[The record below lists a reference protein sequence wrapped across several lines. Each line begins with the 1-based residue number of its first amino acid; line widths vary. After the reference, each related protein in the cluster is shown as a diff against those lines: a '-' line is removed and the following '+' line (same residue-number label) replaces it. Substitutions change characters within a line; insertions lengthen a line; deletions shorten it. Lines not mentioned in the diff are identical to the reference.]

1 MNDRPSDSRYQ
12 ALFEHDFDGRVIFA
26 AETGLIEAANSAL
39 CRLLGLAPEF
49 LVGKPMSSLHPG
61 GRGDYLDAAR
71 GGLAV
76 TARDVPFLLGD
87 GAVFKADVRCAPLPL
102 AGQKLIAARVV
113 DPRGLEERMLQ
124 RRREGSLNDA
134 RTSAMLRTMLDG
146 VVHIDQRGTI
156 LSVND
161 AMLSMFGYEE
171 EELVGRNVKM
181 LVPEPHRG
189 AHDGYLARYQ
199 ETRVPRIIGQ
209 RREVQGQRKDGS
221 LVPMDLMVNEMVDDA
236 GSTFIGLLRD
246 ISEYKAT
253 MRALEDALST
263 AQAASEARSRFLAN
277 MSHEIRT
284 PINAVLGFSQL
295 CLRGVE
301 MPPRGRDYVS
311 KIHRA
316 AESLLGV
323 VNDILDFSKIEAGKL
338 TMEHIPFALDEVL
351 ERVASLFSLK
361 AREKGLEFAVGA
373 LPGVPRGLRGDPLR
387 LGQVL
392 TNLVG
397 NALKFTERG
406 EISVLVEALPARAG
420 LVALRFSVRDSGLGM
435 NEAQQ
440 AALFTAFSQAD
451 SSTTRRFGGTGL
463 GLAIA
468 RQLVERMGGNIE
480 VKSAPGQG
488 STFTFT
494 ANFGMEEEE
503 AASAPT
509 AGDTP
514 LSDKRI
520 LVVEDNAIM
529 LKLLSQSLT
538 TFGCLATGVK
548 SGEEA
553 LEKLRQDADFA
564 AVLMDWRLPG
574 QDGLATARRM
584 RELGLAMPVIL
595 VTGDEP
601 EAARGQ
607 AREGDIQAF
616 LAKPVSRSRLHD
628 VLVDALAG
636 QGERVAA
643 PSRDDQPPRLEGRRI
658 LLVDDNDFNRQV
670 GSELVELT
678 GAVVTTASNG
688 EQALAACEQQRFDLV
703 LLDIQ
708 MPVMDGYTAARIL
721 RERQPDLP
729 ILALTAHALVEE
741 RARVLDA
748 GMNDIITKPILPDVL
763 FAALEQWLPR
773 SLGVAPLCP
782 SYVKEEPR
790 PEQPPAAIDP
800 DVLDVAAG
808 LVTANGDTGFYAR
821 MLRMFEASPAGDLA
835 ALSSLID
842 SGDLEA
848 ARRQAHS
855 LKGMSGSIGA
865 PGLQAVM
872 RDLEAALKEKQAET
886 ARALLPLAQ
895 ARLAA
900 VRDTVAGG
908 WFPPLSKGG

>member
-1 MNDRPSDSRYQ
+1 P
-12 ALFEHDFDGRVIFA
+12 DGQ
-26 AETGLIEAANSAL
+26 
-39 CRLLGLAPEF
+39 
-49 LVGKPMSSLHPG
+49 
-61 GRGDYLDAAR
+61 GDCLDAAR

-76 TARDVPFLLGD
+76 TARDVPFLHGD
-87 GAVFKADVRCAPLPL
+87 GAVFRGDVHCTPLQVT
-102 AGQKLIAARVV
+102 GQKLIAARVV
-113 DPRGLEERMLQ
+113 DVGTRVEAQIL
-124 RRREGSLNDA
+124 RRKQELLLNEA

-146 VVHIDQRGTI
+146 VVHIDQRGTM

-189 AHDGYLARYQ
+189 AHDGYLARYR

-311 KIHRA
+311 KIHSA

-351 ERVASLFSLK
+351 EQVASLFSLK

-397 NALKFTERG
+397 NALKFTDQG

-420 LVALRFSVRDSGLGM
+420 LVTLRFTVRDSGLGM
-435 NEAQQ
+435 SEAQQ
-440 AALFTAFSQAD
+440 AALFTAFTQAD

-480 VKSAPGQG
+480 VESAPGQG

-494 ANFGMEEEE
+494 ANFGTAEE
-503 AASAPT
+503 AASALTPSH
-509 AGDTP
+509 TP
-514 LSDKRI
+514 LTDKRI

-538 TFGCLATGVK
+538 TFGCLVTGVK

-553 LEKLRQDADFA
+553 LETLSQDSDFA

-574 QDGLATARRM
+574 QDGLATARRL

-607 AREGDIQAF
+607 APEGDIQAF

-636 QGERVAA
+636 RGVRVVA
-643 PSRDDQPPRLEGRRI
+643 PSRDDQPPRLDGRRI

-678 GAVVTTASNG
+678 GAVVMTASNG

-703 LLDIQ
+703 LMDIQ

-729 ILALTAHALVEE
+729 ILALTAHAMVEE
-741 RARVLDA
+741 RARVLGA
-748 GMNDIITKPILPDVL
+748 GMNDIITKPIRPELL

-773 SLGVAPLCP
+773 GLGVAARAQQGGE
-782 SYVKEEPR
+782 EEPP
-790 PEQPPAAIDP
+790 PESPPPAIDP
-800 DVLDVAAG
+800 NVLDVAAG
-808 LVTANGDTGFYAR
+808 LVTANGDAGFYAR

-835 ALSSLID
+835 ALAGLID
-842 SGDLEA
+842 SGDLA
-848 ARRQAHS
+848 TARRQAHS

-865 PGLQAVM
+865 QGLQAVM
-872 RDLEAALKEKQAET
+872 RDLEAALKDEQAET

-895 ARLAA
+895 ARLAE
-900 VRDTVAGG
+900 VRETVAGDR
-908 WFPPLSKGG
+908 FPPLSKGG